1 MTLRNRLLCTTLL
14 LGFAAPAHAQK
25 PDLYA
30 AIGATWATKLYTDE
44 INATDI
50 TVKQSIAPSIRAGVA
65 LPIIGDRYGLGVE
78 AGFGSGGY
86 NAKDDGDGSTTD
98 LGSLPTLSITANL
111 DGPLVQRLRWRA
123 GIGAIGYLKTDDG
136 IFQQGGP
143 WKPLFMVGLDY
154 RVPLWTKWDLLI
166 AGRVDGHR
174 FTTDA
179 LKAQGFT
186 NSQGVQR
193 VFLGVGLAGV
203 RQ

>member
-1 MTLRNRLLCTTLL
+1 MTLRNCLLCTAFL
-14 LGFAAPAHAQK
+14 LGLAAPAHAQK

-30 AIGATWATKLYTDE
+30 AVGATWASKLYTDE

-50 TVKQSIAPSIRAGVA
+50 TVKQSIAPTIRAGAA

-78 AGFGSGGY
+78 AGFAWGSY
-86 NAKDDGDGSTTD
+86 KADDAGENTTTD
-98 LGSLPTLSITANL
+98 LGNLSTLSITANL

-143 WKPLFMVGLDY
+143 WKPLYMVGLDY

-166 AGRVDGHR
+166 SGRVDGHS
-174 FTTDA
+174 FTTDE

-203 RQ
+203 RK